1 MSASSFPRSVTLTA
15 RSDTKGKSVFSRLT
29 DWQNEEK
36 FHHGFFF
43 FFFFF
48 LIIQL
53 IIISSGPLLSLSFRL
68 SLPKFLSID
77 SQKQKKIPIPSN
89 CIIDRAPT
97 RRFEIVDHYRSEDSK
112 FPV

>member
-1 MSASSFPRSVTLTA
+1 MSASSFPRSVILTA
-15 RSDTKGKSVFSRLT
+15 RSDTKGKSVFSWLT

-36 FHHGFFF
+36 FHHGFF

-77 SQKQKKIPIPSN
+77 SQKQKKFQFLRTALS
-89 CIIDRAPT
+89 
-97 RRFEIVDHYRSEDSK
+97 IVPQLGDSK
-112 FPV
+112 SSIIIEVKIRNSQF